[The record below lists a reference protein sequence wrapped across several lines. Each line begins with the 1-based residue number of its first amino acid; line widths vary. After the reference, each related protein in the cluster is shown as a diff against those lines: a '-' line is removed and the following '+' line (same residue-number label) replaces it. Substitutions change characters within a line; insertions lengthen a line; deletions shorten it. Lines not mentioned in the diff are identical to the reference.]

1 MKQMQVPASV
11 CQNCGTKCDGATGL
25 KDDECPSPG
34 DYSICVYCGHLMIFS
49 DGLVLRN
56 PTDEEIISIAGDPA
70 LIMATAIAERYRK
83 EKK

>member
-1 MKQMQVPASV
+1 
-11 CQNCGTKCDGATGL
+11 
-25 KDDECPSPG
+25 
-34 DYSICVYCGHLMIFS
+34 MIFS